1 MLAVC
6 SFMRIIRPPFQ
17 KILQCER
24 GTIVVLFSL
33 LLPILAMG
41 SVGVAELAEVMFTK
55 SKLQSYVDAAAI
67 QGAGEFGV
75 DQSTATVE
83 RARLYADTMATPLRL
98 RWTIASTAAVDTA
111 ARAVTVNLA
120 AHRASFFG
128 SLLPPGG
135 WTLAAK
141 ATAIRTARK
150 PLCVLGSHAD
160 SQDSVTVT
168 DSSEIAARDCVV
180 QSNANLTVGRAASLS
195 AGEARASG
203 SASGAI
209 LPAPITDAP
218 PIADPF
224 ANLAIRVPLLC
235 SSTFISIGGGTTY
248 LKPGVHCG
256 GISLLGNATIVLE
269 PGEHYFVGPSLS
281 IGGQTSITGS
291 DVVVILKGLETAQ
304 FTANSVLQLEGRKSG
319 PYAGFVLITDRS
331 YTGTVEISTNNARK
345 LLGTIYLPNAD
356 LTVKG
361 NSKVADQSAWTVIV
375 ARDIRTEGNAHLTVN
390 SNYSSSTIPVPSG
403 VGPPRDQ
410 PVRLSE

>member
-1 MLAVC
+1 MLDVY
-6 SFMRIIRPPFQ
+6 SFMRLTRPPYKQ
-17 KILQCER
+17 ILQCDR

-41 SVGVAELAEVMFTK
+41 SVGVAELAEVLLAK
-55 SKLQSYVDAAAI
+55 SKIQSYVDAAAI

-75 DQSTATVE
+75 DQSTATME
-83 RARLYADTMATPLRL
+83 RTRLYADTMAAPLRL
-98 RWTIASTAAVDTA
+98 RWTIVSTAAVDTA
-111 ARAVTVNLA
+111 ARAVTVRLA

-135 WTLAAK
+135 WTLAAT

-150 PLCVLGSHAD
+150 PLCVLGSRAG

-168 DSSEIAARDCVV
+168 ASSEITAKDCVV
-180 QSNANLTVGRAASLS
+180 QSNANMTVSGAATLS

-209 LPAPITDAP
+209 QPAPITDAP
-218 PIADPF
+218 PITDPF
-224 ANLAIRVPLLC
+224 ASLSITVPLPC
-235 SSTFISIGGGTTY
+235 GSTFISIGGGTTY

-256 GISLLGNATIVLE
+256 GISLLGNANIVLE

-291 DVVVILKGLETAQ
+291 DVVVILKGLQTAQ

-331 YTGTVEISTNNARK
+331 YSGTVEISTNNARK

-375 ARDIRTEGNAHLTVN
+375 ARDIRTEGNARLTVN

-410 PVRLSE
+410 PVRLSQ